1 MKSSILFILLALL
14 TTSCQKSS
22 SPSQSTEVASVGLHG
37 AALSE
42 GGESAVAGSVYHGG
56 SFWRIK
62 DSERLY
68 NWNHNTDEPSTII
81 AADFSDD
88 GRWVLTSDPHTMV
101 LWNTGTGQG
110 SRYWTAPAE
119 VLDAEL
125 NKGGTLALLGLDDN
139 SAVIFDIQRGG
150 VRRTFTHQNRV
161 RSVDF
166 NADAT
171 LAITGSEDYT
181 AAVWDTR
188 SGDMITKIKH
198 DDDVQLVKLSD
209 DGKIAFSVSKY
220 DKAILWNPRTAE
232 KLGEVPLKAEHL
244 RRGLRFTAARFSHDN
259 QYLLTGRPDR
269 VVQLWKISP
278 KQKTINSSENKG
290 IDEVHRWTLP
300 KRNAWKPTNSAVLD
314 VAFSNQSSVF
324 YAVGSNGFIHKL
336 EIKSTSKL

>member
-1 MKSSILFILLALL
+1 MKLSVPIAFVL
-14 TTSCQKSS
+14 TTVVLSSCEKSPGPTS
-22 SPSQSTEVASVGLHG
+22 STEVASVGLHG

-42 GGESAVAGSVYHGG
+42 DGASAVIGSVYHGG
-56 SFWRIK
+56 SFWRLG
-62 DSERLY
+62 DGERLF
-68 NWNHNTDEPSTII
+68 NWNHNPDEPTTIV

-88 GRWVLTSDPHTMV
+88 GRWALTSDPHTMV

-139 SAVIFDIQRGG
+139 TAVIFDIQRGG
-150 VRRTFTHQNRV
+150 VRRTFSHQNRV

-166 NADAT
+166 NENAT

-188 SGDMITKIKH
+188 SGKMLTKIKH

-209 DGKIAFSVSKY
+209 DGKIALSVSKY
-220 DKAILWNPRTAE
+220 DKAIVWDSRTAE
-232 KLGEVPLKAEHL
+232 KIAEVPLRAEHL
-244 RRGLRFTAARFSHDN
+244 RRGLRFTAARFSRDN

-269 VVQLWKISP
+269 IVQLW
-278 KQKTINSSENKG
+278 QLNTQENGVLKE
-290 IDEVHRWTLP
+290 IEKWVLP
-300 KRNAWKPTNSAVLD
+300 KRNAWKPTNSAVIDLS
-314 VAFSNQSSVF
+314 FGEQSSEF
-324 YAVGSNGFIHKL
+324 FAIGSNGFVHKL
-336 EIKSTSKL
+336 ASNTPTAL